1 MLFVNFNFKFQLSI
15 CFPYLCPQ
23 RCCKCFFVP
32 GNSGGRRR
40 NNNPA
45 MVGLIRICVYIHICV
60 STPLSP
66 LHSLLGWIERY
77 RVAKNLGSLIFTGQI
92 LQRCLI
98 FSGSFVENDLQLMGS
113 YESSPPCI
121 PAMDPVLQ
129 SVPWLCQI
137 CHLSCCSFSIAAT
150 MRHYLIKI
158 WNPRQILCWN
168 IVRPQPSIGPQGRAS
183 LLGLATR
190 CRNCRYKFRIRPF
203 FSQNSSSCGDKFFAT
218 SWCSVNL
225 PVNPCF
231 LRMCH
236 QLFLFTIC
244 RTVFFFY
251 KCIHRQVFFKCT
263 HRQVCFSTVV
273 APSGLFPKVREL
285 LGFAIVN
292 EKTPA
297 SLGYPISVCNKNFT
311 FMACTV
317 NLFFQNWCTTTLIF
331 STQDAPP
338 GVCQKL
344 MYRVI

>member
-1 MLFVNFNFKFQLSI
+1 MSSTLLHV
-15 CFPYLCPQ
+15 
-23 RCCKCFFVP
+23 FFR
-32 GNSGGRRR
+32 SGKLGGQGDETTT
-40 NNNPA
+40 PLWLDWYA
-45 MVGLIRICVYIHICV
+45 YVYIHICV

-92 LQRCLI
+92 LQRCPI

-168 IVRPQPSIGPQGRAS
+168 IVRSQPSIGPQGRAS

-218 SWCSVNL
+218 SWCSVNS

-244 RTVFFFY
+244 RTVFFFTNAY
-251 KCIHRQVFFKCT
+251 TVKCFLNVRTVKFVFPQWL
-263 HRQVCFSTVV
+263 HRQVCFQK
-273 APSGLFPKVREL
+273 SG
-285 LGFAIVN
+285 N
-292 EKTPA
+292 
-297 SLGYPISVCNKNFT
+297 S
-311 FMACTV
+311 
-317 NLFFQNWCTTTLIF
+317 
-331 STQDAPP
+331 
-338 GVCQKL
+338 
-344 MYRVI
+344 